1 MANDINAGTPDAN
14 DDDTTRVLIAANY
27 ASLRAGLHAL
37 LATETNVCVLG
48 ESASDAPALSRLLPG
63 LTPDVVLLDT
73 SGDGTSGTESLPG
86 VLELL
91 RRANLTS
98 GTDNTDGDSAPAAL
112 VVLGDE
118 ARRDVPR
125 LFAAELP
132 GWAYLLRE
140 TADGPQIARATR
152 AAASGLIVLDKSIT
166 PPAWPAS
173 GSSLPAPVPVLG
185 AARLPDPLPGETL
198 TPRESEVLQLMAQG
212 LPNKIIASRL
222 KISLHTAKF
231 HVAQILG
238 KLAATSRTEAVTI
251 GARRGYVIL

>member
-1 MANDINAGTPDAN
+1 MAETEDDI
-14 DDDTTRVLIAANY
+14 TRVLIAANY

-37 LATETNVCVLG
+37 LSTEANVCVLG
-48 ESASDAPALSRLLPG
+48 ESSSDAPALSRLLPG
-63 LTPDVVLLDT
+63 IAPDVVLLDT
-73 SGDGTSGTESLPG
+73 SGDGASGTESLPG
-86 VLELL
+86 VLDLL
-91 RRANLTS
+91 RRANAATGS
-98 GTDNTDGDSAPAAL
+98 DTGSSDAAPAAL

-118 ARRDVPR
+118 ASRDVPR
-125 LFAAELP
+125 LFAASADLP

-140 TADGPQIARATR
+140 TADGPQIARAVR
-152 AAASGLIVLDKSIT
+152 AASSGLVILDKSV
-166 PPAWPAS
+166 
-173 GSSLPAPVPVLG
+173 LPAAFLPNVAPSTAAFSPVPVLG

-198 TPRESEVLQLMAQG
+198 TPRETEVLQLMAQG

-238 KLAATSRTEAVTI
+238 KLSATSRTEAVTV

>member
-1 MANDINAGTPDAN
+1 MADETDDI
-14 DDDTTRVLIAANY
+14 TRVLIAANY

-37 LATETNVCVLG
+37 LAGETHVCVLG
-48 ESASDAPALSRLLPG
+48 ESTSDAPALSRLLPS

-73 SGDGTSGTESLPG
+73 SGDGASGTESLPG

-91 RRANLTS
+91 ARANKAGETI
-98 GTDNTDGDSAPAAL
+98 GDAERENAPAAL
-112 VVLGDE
+112 VVLGD
-118 ARRDVPR
+118 AAQRDIVR
-125 LFAAELP
+125 LFAAENLP

-152 AAASGLIVLDKSIT
+152 AAASGLVVLDKSISPISSGFAQKKT
-166 PPAWPAS
+166 AS
-173 GSSLPAPVPVLG
+173 PSLVPVLG
-185 AARLPDPLPGETL
+185 AARLPEPLPGETL
-198 TPRESEVLQLMAQG
+198 TPRETEVLQLMAQG
-212 LPNKIIASRL
+212 LPNKIIAARL